1 MKTACKALSAGPLHI
16 CRRGVLVLFSFVLID
31 QQREI
36 PEHSTLKV
44 FHLTTAKGLSQL
56 YCLDVFCMADKW
68 EAAEWQTCSLLLCLP
83 HTCVS
88 WRLILLSLSAS
99 RLWWRPYPCHRT
111 DNWRENMKQEISWYT
126 SLPYSFQVFRDCVKD
141 QEAKRK
147 ERCDLV
153 DWALET
159 QQWLIKVVS
168 HEYPSTETIL
178 WSQ

>member
-1 MKTACKALSAGPLHI
+1 MLSAGSLHI

-44 FHLTTAKGLSQL
+44 FHLTTAKGLIQL
-56 YCLDVFCMADKW
+56 YSLDVSCMTDKW
-68 EAAEWQTCSLLLCLP
+68 EADEWHTTCSLLLCLP
-83 HTCVS
+83 HTSVS
-88 WRLILLSLSAS
+88 WRLILLRLVCKQALMAALSLSQNRKLPGKS
-99 RLWWRPYPCHRT
+99 GRNKRYLDVHRCHAHFRFS
-111 DNWRENMKQEISWYT
+111 EIVW
-126 SLPYSFQVFRDCVKD
+126 KD

-153 DWALET
+153 DWALRT

-168 HEYPSTETIL
+168 HEYPSTGTIL